1 MSCVHFSTFRG
12 GYHSND
18 EISDAMRNYSQTVQT
33 LGTTITFLY
42 KLLWPRTLHQLLSHL
57 LSHCDS
63 AVQLCP
69 SIVIGLCTRGLQ

>member
-1 MSCVHFSTFRG
+1 
-12 GYHSND
+12 
-18 EISDAMRNYSQTVQT
+18 MRNYSQTVQT

-57 LSHCDS
+57 LSQCDS